1 MGYSESTGGRKAV
14 FNPIA
19 DDGNEY
25 KFCST
30 CAFGSV
36 CVGHGVDKIGLTE
49 LHCLVE
55 HAGPFRVGDAIFR
68 HGDRFSAVYAVRAG
82 TVKTSQVDREGRE
95 LILGFH
101 LPGELIGL
109 NAIHTE
115 IYPCDAI
122 ALEPVEVCRFSFPA
136 LATLATRIPQIQKE
150 LFRRL
155 SKDIGDASQR
165 IQESTADERLAAF
178 ILNLCA
184 RYEARGFAANALRLS
199 MPRSDIANYLGLAAE
214 TVSRVLRRFQDSG
227 LLVVEGRE
235 VSLKNPAGLREV
247 ARNILPD

>member
-1 MGYSESTGGRKAV
+1 MQWLLFATAL
-14 FNPIA
+14 FIA
-19 DDGNEY
+19 FSNGANDNFKG
-25 KFCST
+25 FAT
-30 CAFGSV
+30 VWGSNT
-36 CVGHGVDKIGLTE
+36 LSY
-49 LHCLVE
+49 
-55 HAGPFRVGDAIFR
+55 R
-68 HGDRFSAVYAVRAG
+68 RA
-82 TVKTSQVDREGRE
+82 
-95 LILGFH
+95 L
-101 LPGELIGL
+101 
-109 NAIHTE
+109 
-115 IYPCDAI
+115 
-122 ALEPVEVCRFSFPA
+122 A

-247 ARNILPD
+247 ARNILPDYRAGSN